1 MIPGNGEESPEA
13 FAADPMLILKHQHGI
28 YGYEFLGICCVY
40 LDRG

>member
-28 YGYEFLGICCVY
+28 YEAAEEAVIL
-40 LDRG
+40 